1 MVKLTALYIGILNEV
16 ILSLFQIFLS
26 YIYEVKN
33 TNLDL
38 LYIILKLFKFQK
50 DLRDLDISPSIL

>member
-1 MVKLTALYIGILNEV
+1 MVKLTGLYIGILNVV

>member
-1 MVKLTALYIGILNEV
+1 MVKLTGLNIGILNEV
-16 ILSLFQIFLS
+16 VLSLFQIFLS

-38 LYIILKLFKFQK
+38 LYIILELFYFQK
-50 DLRDLDISPSIL
+50 DLRHLDISPSIL

>member
-1 MVKLTALYIGILNEV
+1 MVKLTGLYIGILNVV

-38 LYIILKLFKFQK
+38 LYIILKLFNFQK
-50 DLRDLDISPSIL
+50 VLRDLDISPSIL